1 MVLSKFASLSVF
13 VAGAAVG
20 VCAALDDYVVPA
32 VDFSQLGSGADAAA
46 DTRTALL
53 QAMQKD
59 GIVALQNVPQYAA
72 LREKYLTKA
81 AACAVTAKDNRAEFL
96 LYRKLTDGTKR
107 YTISTESGRKLSE
120 SGKETLEHCPGY
132 LEVYQEFSKLVEDTV
147 ADIGKALD
155 ATQALHI
162 ATGSELAL
170 TARELMEESVHLD
183 HFHAYQ
189 APDLT
194 RKLSSSYRESTADL
208 SLEMHTDNG
217 LMIAMTAPEY
227 FDVADS
233 GEVRSK
239 NTRSED
245 AGLIIQTAEGKTVRP
260 VLQADELVLMLG
272 SGVDQW
278 IKTTP
283 KLHPVLHGMRFPR
296 GLSYGGLS
304 YADGSNVEDHKVLRA
319 WFGKMILMNSEHVM
333 QNTGMSYGEY
343 ANHTTRYL
351 MESNADLGF
360 AAVACPPD
368 RRLQASDSKCMT
380 KICTLKAGA
389 DSSQMLNSCQIT
401 CNHDSTDDAKLC
413 QANCQCETQT
423 VAGHNCWMLCVA
435 DLSTDVCPGEQKCND
450 AFTMA
455 TLAMKCSAG
464 TVAPTT
470 TTTTSPSPSPKP
482 STTAPATTRPT
493 TTTPSTSASSTSS
506 GSEDGNAK
514 ASPTTDDPEID
525 TVTAPSGSSS
535 EDTSIEDLTT
545 DSSASSANSTRTP
558 TPSPT
563 ASSAAAVNGWHSFC
577 SSVVGAALVSI
588 VLAWN

>member
-1 MVLSKFASLSVF
+1 MVLSKFASYSALA
-13 VAGAAVG
+13 VAAAAVG

-32 VDFSQLGSGADAAA
+32 VDFSKLKSGADA
-46 DTRTALL
+46 ALL
-53 QAMQKD
+53 QAMQQD

-72 LREKYLTKA
+72 LREKYLAKA
-81 AACAVTAKDNRAEFL
+81 AACAVTARDNKAEFL

-147 ADIGKALD
+147 ADVGKALD

-162 ATGSELAL
+162 ATGSELTL

-189 APDLT
+189 APEFT
-194 RKLSSSYRESTADL
+194 RKLSSSYRESTTDL

-245 AGLIIQTAEGKTVRP
+245 AGLVIQTAEGKTVRP

-283 KLHPVLHGMRFPR
+283 KLRPVLHGMRFPR
-296 GLSYGGLS
+296 GLSY
-304 YADGSNVEDHKVLRA
+304 ADGSNAEGHKVLRA
-319 WFGKMILMNSEHVM
+319 WFGKMILMNTEHVM

-343 ANHTTRYL
+343 ADHTTRYL

-389 DSSQMLNSCQIT
+389 DSSAMLNSCQVA

-413 QANCQCETQT
+413 KANCECETQT

-450 AFTMA
+450 GFTMA

-470 TTTTSPSPSPKP
+470 TTTPTSSPPTTPTPSSPSPKP
-482 STTAPATTRPT
+482 STTAPATTT
-493 TTTPSTSASSTSS
+493 SSPSASTSS
-506 GSEDGNAK
+506 GSEDGSAK
-514 ASPTTDDPEID
+514 VSSATDDAE
-525 TVTAPSGSSS
+525 TVNATASSGSSSSS
-535 EDTSIEDLTT
+535 EDTSFEGLTT
-545 DSSASSANSTRTP
+545 DSSASAANSTRTP

-563 ASSAAAVNGWHSFC
+563 TSSAA
-577 SSVVGAALVSI
+577 
-588 VLAWN
+588 